1 MKESDKIKFWLGVSV
16 ATFIGFRILDHHLKK
31 TGKTER
37 AIGTTESRMLSP
49 ESIVDV
55 RAAPG
60 VARVTL

>member
-16 ATFIGFRILDHHLKK
+16 AAFFARHVILHYRNK
-31 TGKTER
+31 TQDSER
-37 AIGTTESRMLSP
+37 QLGTIENKQA
-49 ESIVDV
+49 SIVDV